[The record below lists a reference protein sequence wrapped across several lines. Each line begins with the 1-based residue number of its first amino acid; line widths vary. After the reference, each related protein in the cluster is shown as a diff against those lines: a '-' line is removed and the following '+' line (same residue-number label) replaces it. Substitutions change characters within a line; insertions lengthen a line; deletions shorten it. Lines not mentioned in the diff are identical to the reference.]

1 MTHHEELG
9 NEHRELLKQ
18 LELAKQFKE
27 KKRKLHKAN
36 RASDMARF
44 EFQNAIGLVN
54 QLEKKLW
61 KFYHLQLDNV
71 IKFVSNGIC
80 VFSISIA
87 YNQSINY

>member
-61 KFYHLQLDNV
+61 NTLIRKPYFNYRFL
-71 IKFVSNGIC
+71 KSTS
-80 VFSISIA
+80 SILK
-87 YNQSINY
+87 N